1 MLPEPLLTLLGSL
14 AVLSLVLGL
23 GYTATTIRAR
33 RLDRQRADLLDEVG
47 LLQTA
52 LLPEVPEMVGQV
64 RTSVAYR
71 PSDGPAAGG
80 DFYDA
85 MALPGGCSAFIL
97 GDVCGHGRQ
106 ALARTAFVRYTLRAY
121 LEAGLEPRSALQ
133 VAGTIIDDHMGG
145 EFATVLVAVHDPT
158 QGTLTYASA
167 GHPAPLVAGPAR
179 PEAIVAASSPPVGL
193 GLRTGVRQ
201 TVLALPPGSVVCL
214 YTDGL
219 AEARTE
225 RGVMGRSRLGDL
237 LAELGRGATAATML
251 ERVAAEASLVSD
263 DMATMVL
270 VPTAGVTSG
279 RPRVEQLEVEASEV
293 DQGLADRFLS
303 ACGVGPEQAAA
314 ANADCRRLLQ
324 RHGGA
329 VLVVTYGVAG
339 PSARAEPRL
348 PHELAPVPG
357 GAPRFVGLT
366 P

>member
-14 AVLSLVLGL
+14 VVLSLVLGL
-23 GYTATTIRAR
+23 GYLATTVRAG

-52 LLPEVPEMVGQV
+52 LLPDVPEIVGQV

-85 MALPGGCSAFIL
+85 MTLPGGRSAFIL

-121 LEAGLEPRSALQ
+121 LEAGMEPRLALQ
-133 VAGTIIDDHMGG
+133 VAGTVMDDHMGG
-145 EFATVLVAVHDPT
+145 EFATVLVTVHDPM

-193 GLRTGVRQ
+193 GLRTGLRQ
-201 TVLALPPGSVVCL
+201 TVLPVPPGSVVCL

-225 RGVMGRSRLGDL
+225 RGVLGRPRLGDM
-237 LAELGRGATAATML
+237 LAEMGRDATAVKML
-251 ERVAAEASLVSD
+251 DRVAAEATAVGD

-270 VPTAGVTSG
+270 VPTAGVTTG
-279 RPRVEQLEVEASEV
+279 RPRVEQLEIEAQEV
-293 DQGLADRFLS
+293 DEGMADRFLA
-303 ACGVGPEQAAA
+303 ACGVAAA
-314 ANADCRRLLQ
+314 ESRAVIADCRRLLQ
-324 RHGGA
+324 RHGSA

-339 PSARAEPRL
+339 PGARAEP
-348 PHELAPVPG
+348 PAPNELRAAP
-357 GAPRFVGLT
+357 ASRA
-366 P
+366 